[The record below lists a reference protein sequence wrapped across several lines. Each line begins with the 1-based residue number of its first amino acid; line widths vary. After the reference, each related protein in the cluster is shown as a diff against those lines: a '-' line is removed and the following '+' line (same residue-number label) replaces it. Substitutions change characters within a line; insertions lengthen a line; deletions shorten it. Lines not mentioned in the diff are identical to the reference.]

1 MARRLASEETAAA
14 SPDVYPSSSARDAAP
29 SSWVVPVAALATTS
43 IVVGTIWDISWHR
56 TIGRDTFWTPAHLAI
71 YLGGV
76 LAGLSGAWQVVRA
89 TWGSP
94 SARPG
99 VRVWGLCGPVGAWV
113 GIWGAAAMLVSA
125 PFDDWW
131 HNAYGLDVEILSPP
145 HSLLGLGVITIQLG
159 ALLVILSHL
168 NRSAEAGRGP
178 LAVAF
183 AYGAGALLL
192 MTATLLTE
200 WNIPNM
206 QHRAD
211 FYMIGAG
218 AYPVLLLAVAR
229 AAPLRWPATTAAALY
244 MAVSLAMTW
253 ILPLFPGRPL
263 LGPILNPVDHMVPPP
278 FPVLLVLPALAVDLL
293 LRHARGNDW
302 TLAALAG
309 PAFLAVFF
317 LAQFW
322 FSEFLLTSHAR
333 NWFFAADRWDYSVLP
348 GEWRYRFWGAFDVV
362 TAPRLAAAA
371 LVALASARLGLALG
385 RWMRGVVR

>member
-1 MARRLASEETAAA
+1 M
-14 SPDVYPSSSARDAAP
+14 
-29 SSWVVPVAALATTS
+29 
-43 IVVGTIWDISWHR
+43 VGTHWDISWHR
-56 TIGRDTFWTPAHLAI
+56 SIGRDTFWTPAHLAI

-76 LAGLSGAWQVVRA
+76 LAGLSGAWQVLRG

-94 SARPG
+94 SAGPG
-99 VRVWGLCGPVGAWV
+99 VRVWGLRGPVGAWV

-168 NRSAEAGRGP
+168 NRTPEAGRRP
-178 LAVAF
+178 LAIAF

-206 QHRAD
+206 QHRAG
-211 FYMIGAG
+211 FYMIAAG
-218 AYPVLLLAVAR
+218 AYPVLLLAVGR

-263 LGPILNPVDHMVPPP
+263 LGPILNAVDHMVPPP

-293 LRHARGNDW
+293 LRRARGNDW

-317 LAQFW
+317 VAQFW
-322 FSEFLLTSHAR
+322 FSEFLLTPLAR

-371 LVALASARLGLALG
+371 VVALASARLGLALG